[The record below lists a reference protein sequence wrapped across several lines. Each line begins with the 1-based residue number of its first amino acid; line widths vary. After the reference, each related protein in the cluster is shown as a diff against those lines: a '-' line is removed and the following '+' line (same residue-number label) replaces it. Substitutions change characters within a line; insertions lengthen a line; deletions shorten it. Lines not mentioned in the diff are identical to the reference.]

1 MVFFDEYLISRI
13 VTTSGTIL
21 QNIIF
26 SDVDTEYEAIGSVL
40 FNVYE
45 ETKLP
50 NGIFGYKLLQRKLVK
65 RKVKDLPDLVVEEVV
80 GFVTMSD
87 ISIITFGAVESLG
100 EDDLKI
106 LDIKKIDVPD

>member
-1 MVFFDEYLISRI
+1 MVFFDEYLIDRI
-13 VTTSGTIL
+13 ITTSGTVL
-21 QNIIF
+21 QNIVF
-26 SDVDTEYEAIGSVL
+26 TSKEGEARIGSVL

-45 ETKLP
+45 ETKLS

-65 RKVKDLPDLVVEEVV
+65 RKVKDLPDLIVEEIV
-80 GFVTMSD
+80 GFVAMSD